1 MSDKRY
7 VLSVA
12 KKLQNWSPEV
22 VEESECSNSV
32 PLVEKGTSEDEIG
45 DGS

>member
-1 MSDKRY
+1 MSDNRY
-7 VLSVA
+7 ILSVVNNS
-12 KKLQNWSPEV
+12 KTWSPEV

-32 PLVEKGTSEDEIG
+32 PLVEQEDEIG

>member
-1 MSDKRY
+1 MY
-7 VLSVA
+7 SVSQ
-12 KKLQNWSPEV
+12 KTPKLEV